1 MGTYWIQTA
10 LLILVAF
17 IIGLVLGKLLRKL
30 FCRPVKHFDYGRSE
44 TGEDSTYH
52 KPNYGPPKMDKNR
65 KSHLDGAAVGAGAA
79 GAVGLAA
86 ALNTDGP
93 EAEVKDV
100 ELDVDVPDAHFPE
113 AKFSD
118 FSMKEAEM
126 DAEMSK
132 IDVDLPSTKLEAPDV
147 DLPSTD
153 IKIPEVD
160 VTMPEIKNPNTDLPS
175 ADLNKPDVDIKLP
188 DVDLPSADL
197 DMPNVDV
204 KLPDVDLPSADLD
217 MPDMDMKVP
226 DVNIPN
232 IASKVPDVDLPSVDL
247 NTPDVDIKT
256 PEIDLPSVEA
266 GIPDVGADVSLP
278 EAQEGIGLDDLAKGA
293 VTAAG
298 AVGAGI
304 AAKIGLGKDENN
316 VDVTVESPDIKMPN
330 LQVNAPDVEINAE
343 VAGIKTPEI
352 DLKADTDTPDINADL
367 NWPRDEDSNK
377 LTGIATGT
385 VAAVATTAVS
395 GIIGTD
401 SADAPLTHSVQQSL
415 VELIRAEMA
424 LPASASTVRLKVLE
438 LDDCRCD
445 ELELAAENEITLTAG
460 GKGKLSKV
468 PCEVTASEQVVVNQ
482 KYSRINSGQIAL
494 FLDAGIVVCRQDH
507 DYTFAKL

>member
-30 FCRPVKHFDYGRSE
+30 FCRPVKHFDYGRRE
-44 TGEDSTYH
+44 ADEDSTYH
-52 KPNYGPPKMDKNR
+52 KPNYGLPKADKNH
-65 KSHLDGAAVGAGAA
+65 KSHLSEAAVGAGAA

-86 ALNTDGP
+86 ATLNTDSP
-93 EAEVKDV
+93 KAEVKDV
-100 ELDVDVPDAHFPE
+100 ELDVDLPDAHFPE

-118 FSMKEAEM
+118 FSMKETEI
-126 DAEMSK
+126 DAGMSK
-132 IDVDLPSTKLEAPDV
+132 IDVDLPS
-147 DLPSTD
+147 
-153 IKIPEVD
+153 
-160 VTMPEIKNPNTDLPS
+160 
-175 ADLNKPDVDIKLP
+175 ADLDIPDVDIKAP
-188 DVDLPSADL
+188 DVDI
-197 DMPNVDV
+197 
-204 KLPDVDLPSADLD
+204 PD
-217 MPDMDMKVP
+217 
-226 DVNIPN
+226 

-247 NTPDVDIKT
+247 NMPDVDIKT
-256 PEIDLPSVEA
+256 PEIDLPSVAA
-266 GIPDVGADVSLP
+266 GIPNVGAGVSLP

-298 AVGAGI
+298 TVGAGI
-304 AAKIGLGKDENN
+304 AAKIGLGKDEN
-316 VDVTVESPDIKMPN
+316 DADI
-330 LQVNAPDVEINAE
+330 
-343 VAGIKTPEI
+343 T
-352 DLKADTDTPDINADL
+352 ADTDIPDVNVDL
-367 NWPRDEDSNK
+367 NRPKDEDSHK

-385 VAAVATTAVS
+385 VAAVATAAVS
-395 GIIGTD
+395 GIVGTD
-401 SADAPLTHSVQQSL
+401 RADAPPTHSVQQSL

-424 LPASASTVRLKVLE
+424 LPVSASTVRIKVLE

-468 PCEVTASEQVVVNQ
+468 PCEVTASEQVMVDQ
-482 KYSRINSGQIAL
+482 KHSRINSGQIAL